1 MARDSGQTPQQRV
14 NHFPA
19 TKCNRAKTATN
30 GIVMKM
36 KTLIRMAMRMR
47 MRMRM
52 RIRTRVRTRMQIRN
66 RAEDEDV
73 RT

>member
-1 MARDSGQTPQQRV
+1 MNRVDMARDSGQTPQQRV

-19 TKCNRAKTATN
+19 TKCNRAETATY

-47 MRMRM
+47 MRMR
-52 RIRTRVRTRMQIRN
+52 IRTRVRTKMQIRN
-66 RAEDEDV
+66 RA
-73 RT
+73 